1 MSFSNEVKTSN
12 ISENWLFELTY
23 NSGTLRNAFLD
34 KEDGTNFYYG
44 AVLNKPSIR
53 ESIDLSSS
61 TAQTSNVKLTI
72 ANFDYQGKPISEFLF
87 GGSNYFINR
96 KVVIKSSV
104 NNATP
109 VTIGTFRLIDITT
122 DGKEINFSLQSHRP
136 WDFISFPQNKHPDYN
151 VYEPVV
157 YGDFSPSSGANGS
170 GIATASRYVYPVPVL
185 YNSTTKIYTVTPRS
199 YSASDNAFIHYYVGF
214 NQFVPLRLAVDI
226 YTATSNRVDSA
237 TSTTIDNSGL
247 NILGSRIMQL
257 SGGTKYGS
265 AFEGYV
271 TTAPSDR
278 ETSGGLQ
285 FFSNQEN
292 MFKWNT
298 DGSISTTTS
307 SNALYNNSSG
317 ETFYALVQTPKKN
330 FHVEYI
336 RGVLLGVALV
346 ASDGSLGNDQNFT
359 IDFMSNQ
366 FDSTLDELLN
376 PDVIRAYNAVYSSG
390 TGAYSTSTGILTF
403 DEPAA
408 NSIDSKD
415 GCMCPD
421 ELLFKCTSIV
431 SGIREDNTFK
441 LISMQLHYIAEVP
454 TFDGDGGSL
463 SATDLSLEKDI
474 ETLNKMEYFYC
485 GGNGLQHGITGLS
498 GDITEIHEAHLDLL
512 NRYAGVD
519 VATNPSTN
527 IDGWNDL
534 NGAKDWKIRYWKLEP
549 VELKKELEKLQYE
562 GGFIFRYKKGDIT
575 NPQYI
580 FIKDSYTATDYTLT
594 KNDVSGIEIVPD
606 GFNSL
611 ITKMD
616 INYQKHPSENRYY
629 FSQESSNSTSRTNYS
644 IQAKENIKEVK
655 LDAYV
660 LPEIPT
666 SPSSNPN
673 DDFYTYYDNIFG
685 DIKIEIS
692 GNIVN
697 PEFYNIDVGD
707 TVGFSDMYP
716 EKAFGKAFTN
726 VVFMITSIQRT
737 LGVLKF
743 QARQIGAI

>member
-1 MSFSNEVKTSN
+1 
-12 ISENWLFELTY
+12 
-23 NSGTLRNAFLD
+23 
-34 KEDGTNFYYG
+34 
-44 AVLNKPSIR
+44 
-53 ESIDLSSS
+53 
-61 TAQTSNVKLTI
+61 
-72 ANFDYQGKPISEFLF
+72 
-87 GGSNYFINR
+87 
-96 KVVIKSSV
+96 
-104 NNATP
+104 
-109 VTIGTFRLIDITT
+109 
-122 DGKEINFSLQSHRP
+122 
-136 WDFISFPQNKHPDYN
+136 
-151 VYEPVV
+151 
-157 YGDFSPSSGANGS
+157 
-170 GIATASRYVYPVPVL
+170 
-185 YNSTTKIYTVTPRS
+185 
-199 YSASDNAFIHYYVGF
+199 
-214 NQFVPLRLAVDI
+214 
-226 YTATSNRVDSA
+226 
-237 TSTTIDNSGL
+237 
-247 NILGSRIMQL
+247 
-257 SGGTKYGS
+257 
-265 AFEGYV
+265 
-271 TTAPSDR
+271 
-278 ETSGGLQ
+278 
-285 FFSNQEN
+285 
-292 MFKWNT
+292 
-298 DGSISTTTS
+298 
-307 SNALYNNSSG
+307 
-317 ETFYALVQTPKKN
+317 
-330 FHVEYI
+330 
-336 RGVLLGVALV
+336 
-346 ASDGSLGNDQNFT
+346 
-359 IDFMSNQ
+359 
-366 FDSTLDELLN
+366 
-376 PDVIRAYNAVYSSG
+376 
-390 TGAYSTSTGILTF
+390 
-403 DEPAA
+403 
-408 NSIDSKD
+408 
-415 GCMCPD
+415 
-421 ELLFKCTSIV
+421 
-431 SGIREDNTFK
+431 
-441 LISMQLHYIAEVP
+441 MQLHYIAEVP

-512 NRYAGVD
+512 NRFAGVD